1 MDMRYLPMAGQP
13 RTLAS
18 PRRWAEAIILPGL
31 VNGRTRNRSAII
43 ESVFRQVIS
52 IRWAQG
58 VTEEQKQRYRA
69 ALDGLRSIPELTAL
83 TWGDD
88 AGIFE
93 GNFDFVTVMDFPDF
107 AAARRYVEHPL
118 HQRYVQEHALP
129 LIGERVVVQHE
140 WDAEQNG

>member
-1 MDMRYLPMAGQP
+1 MPP
-13 RTLAS
+13 
-18 PRRWAEAIILPGL
+18 P
-31 VNGRTRNRSAII
+31 NRSGII
-43 ESVFRQVIS
+43 DSMFRHVIS

-58 VTEEQKQRYRA
+58 VTAEQKQRYRE
-69 ALDGLRSIPELTAL
+69 ALEELRSVPELTAL

-93 GNFDFVTVMDFPDF
+93 GNFDFVAVMDFPDF

-129 LIGERVVVQHE
+129 VIGERVVVQHE
-140 WDAEQNG
+140 WEADRSG